1 MPIKLTGLALVF
13 LLVAL
18 PARAELPEGYF
29 VWSKGDEG
37 NFSSRKIY
45 RMTLP
50 DKTDVMALTSGEDV
64 ECQIS
69 PDGKWV
75 AYAKAKLPNTDY
87 HQFDRWKLYLVSID
101 GGSEI
106 EIDADGYW
114 PSWGGAG
121 VLFYS
126 KADGEHTHITRVEI
140 DEQGN
145 ASNQTTVLSTETAFP
160 SIPEINECFMAP
172 DGSWFAG
179 MAPDGSWFAG
189 RTRQIA
195 DSGVGAYQVQP
206 PEFNRLAWAGGS
218 GCMPYVA
225 PDGQWG
231 YIAGSS
237 SGIRW
242 GDAPHVQNRLENQ
255 QLIAAKPGGG
265 VCYHPGVST
274 DGEWFMTGHSQ
285 DADQNA
291 GAWDI
296 YIYKLDQRAVSDEQV
311 LVSGGFN
318 GWPHLW
324 VGVVEQRDGGEP
336 DAPSDGEDGWEP
348 PDADSGTGTDTGTGT
363 DRGGDAELKGSCA
376 CSTSPSASVCMGLLV
391 LIVWRRRGNSS

>member
-1 MPIKLTGLALVF
+1 MHNKLIVLALVVLF
-13 LLVAL
+13 AAL

-37 NFSSRKIY
+37 NFASRKIY

-50 DKTDVMALTSGEDV
+50 EKTDVIALTSGEDV
-64 ECQIS
+64 ECQVS

-87 HQFDRWKLYLVSID
+87 HQFDRWKLYIVSID
-101 GGSEI
+101 GGDEI

-114 PSWGGAG
+114 PSWGGPG
-121 VLFYS
+121 VLYYS
-126 KADGEHTHITRVEI
+126 RADGEHTHITRVEI

-145 ASNQTTVLSTETAFP
+145 ASNRTTLLSTGTAFP
-160 SIPEINECFMAP
+160 SIPEINECFV
-172 DGSWFAG
+172 
-179 MAPDGSWFAG
+179 APDGSWFAG

-195 DSGVGAYQVQP
+195 DSGVGAYRVDP

-237 SGIRW
+237 TGIRW
-242 GDAPHVQNRLENQ
+242 GDAPHVQNRQENQ
-255 QLIAAKPGGG
+255 QLVAAKPDGG

-274 DGEWFMTGHSQ
+274 DGQWFMTGHSQ

-296 YIYKLDQRAVSDEQV
+296 HIYKLDGRAVSDEQV

-336 DAPSDGEDGWEP
+336 DGEEDGNQK
-348 PDADSGTGTDTGTGT
+348 PDTDPDTDTNG
-363 DRGGDAELKGSCA
+363 GGDTTLKGSCA
-376 CSTSPSASVCMGLLV
+376 CSASPSASVCMGLLV
-391 LIVWRRRGNSS
+391 LVVWRRRGIRS

>member
-1 MPIKLTGLALVF
+1 MPIKLTGLALVC
-13 LLVAL
+13 LLAAL
-18 PARAELPEGYF
+18 PARADLPEGYF

-37 NFSSRKIY
+37 NFASRKIY

-50 DKTDVMALTSGEDV
+50 GKTGVMALTSGEDV

-101 GGSEI
+101 GGDEI

-121 VLFYS
+121 VLYYS

-140 DEQGN
+140 DDQGN
-145 ASNQTTVLSTETAFP
+145 AGNRTTLLSTETAFP
-160 SIPEINECFMAP
+160 SIPEINECFV
-172 DGSWFAG
+172 
-179 MAPDGSWFAG
+179 APDGSWFAG

-195 DSGVGAYQVQP
+195 DSGVGAYRVDP
-206 PEFNRLAWAGGS
+206 PEFNRLAWSGGS

-237 SGIRW
+237 NGVRW
-242 GDAPHVQNRLENQ
+242 GDAPHVPNRLENQ
-255 QLIAAKPGGG
+255 QLVAARPNGGA
-265 VCYHPGVST
+265 CYHPGVST
-274 DGEWFMTGHSQ
+274 DGQWFMTGHSQ

-296 YIYKLDQRAVSDEQV
+296 YIYKLDQKTVSEEQL
-311 LVSGGFN
+311 LVGGGFN
-318 GWPHLW
+318 GWPSLW
-324 VGVVEQRDGGEP
+324 VGVVEQTDGGDE
-336 DAPSDGEDGWEP
+336 DGEQQ
-348 PDADSGTGTDTGTGT
+348 PDADADAGADTGTDTGAGT
-363 DRGGDAELKGSCA
+363 DTTGDDGSIVKGSCA
-376 CSTSPSASVCMGLLV
+376 CSGGSSASVCMGLLV
-391 LIVWRRRGNSS
+391 LIVWRRRGHNL

>member
-1 MPIKLTGLALVF
+1 MPAKLSALALAF
-13 LLVAL
+13 LLASL

-29 VWSKGDEG
+29 VWSKGDQG

-50 DKTDVMALTSGEDV
+50 GKTDVMALTSGEDV

-87 HQFDRWKLYLVSID
+87 HQFDRWKLYIVSID
-101 GGSEI
+101 GGTEI

-121 VLFYS
+121 VLYYS

-140 DEQGN
+140 DDQGN
-145 ASNQTTVLSTETAFP
+145 ATNSTTLLSTETAFP
-160 SIPEINECFMAP
+160 SIPEINECFV
-172 DGSWFAG
+172 
-179 MAPDGSWFAG
+179 APDGSWFAG
-189 RTRQIA
+189 RTRQIT
-195 DSGVGAYQVQP
+195 DSGVGAYQVEP
-206 PEFNRLAWAGGS
+206 PEINRLAWAGGS

-237 SGIRW
+237 TGVRW
-242 GDAPHVQNRLENQ
+242 GDAPHVQNRVENQ
-255 QLIAAKPGGG
+255 QLIAAKSGGG
-265 VCYHPGVST
+265 LCYHPGIST
-274 DGEWFMTGHSQ
+274 DGKWFMTGHSQ
-285 DADQNA
+285 DSDQNA

-296 YIYKLDQRAVSDEQV
+296 YIYKLDGRAVSEEQV
-311 LVSGGFN
+311 LVDGGFN
-318 GWPHLW
+318 GWPHVW
-324 VGVVEQRDGGEP
+324 VGVVEQPDGGEP
-336 DAPSDGEDGWEP
+336 DADA
-348 PDADSGTGTDTGTGT
+348 DADSGTGTDTGT
-363 DRGGDAELKGSCA
+363 DSGGDATLKGSCA
-376 CSTSPSASVCMGLLV
+376 CSSGSPGSVCMVLLV
-391 LIVWRRRGNSS
+391 LVVWRRRGIHA